1 MPIRWLHHRHRGW
14 LTAGHFPKP
23 SPTGQLILIPRP
35 ALTHARHPAPALQ
48 PPIYLPHHFQ
58 YKINLRRSSMNSGGI
73 YTLFSVSTIKEC
85 HNLTSCTGCLRAERG
100 SAGARSNFLR
110 NGPCHGWGV
119 LLNLRHI
126 GKIGVR
132 SDRASRQFPKIGH
145 SSRAGAR
152 IIPVKNCPGYKPFFT
167 GP

>member
-1 MPIRWLHHRHRGW
+1 MVTSPPQRLAAGW
-14 LTAGHFPKP
+14 AFPKTFTHRATDPYSSPCSHSRPPP
-23 SPTGQLILIPRP
+23 SPRP
-35 ALTHARHPAPALQ
+35 PTANIFTTPLSIQ
-48 PPIYLPHHFQ
+48 NKPPPFLNEQ
-58 YKINLRRSSMNSGGI
+58 RR
-73 YTLFSVSTIKEC
+73 LFSVSTIKEC

-100 SAGARSNFLR
+100 RAGARSNFLR
-110 NGPCHGWGV
+110 NGPCHGLGV

-152 IIPVKNCPGYKPFFT
+152 IIPVKDCPGYKPFFT